1 MKYQLGQLVMV
12 NSIIQDLDN
21 GISRKYLTE
30 QLKKRQSDLFEYCKA
45 YEEEEFQQKLQQ
57 KLNGVKQDA

>member
-21 GISRKYLTE
+21 GISLTDLTE